1 MVSDPRLAL
10 ILLFLAAVVFGIELV
25 QVWFPPRTVSQN
37 DIFAGWC
44 GAVGGMLAWVFFGGT
59 LVWSLEKF
67 VSTSEVASVLGP
79 PSVVGPPTV
88 SGGATHPLRHR
99 TCH

>member
-1 MVSDPRLAL
+1 MLRAQGNTPRDKDGWP
-10 ILLFLAAVVFGIELV
+10 LLVFRWPLLVFLAAVVFGIELV

-44 GAVGGMLAWVFFGGT
+44 GAAGGMLAWVFFGET

-67 VSTSEVASVLGP
+67 VSREMFSSFGYQLAKP
-79 PSVVGPPTV
+79 RKIPS
-88 SGGATHPLRHR
+88 
-99 TCH
+99 